1 MHSILIIDDDERLA
15 APLGEYFSRYGLDLH
30 AALHPQ
36 QGLTLLD
43 NHHFDMVILDIMLP
57 DMDGFEVCRKIR
69 KTSEIPVL
77 MLTARGDVQDRVE
90 GLELGADDYLAKPF
104 EPRELVARIQNILK
118 RTDHSTADD
127 QALSFENLEFDPL
140 LQRICVNDREV
151 NLTSNEYQL
160 LKLLINHAGQPL
172 SRDEITSKLRGANV
186 EIFSRAVDIS
196 ISRLRQKL
204 KPTNYIKT
212 VWGAGYQFIAPES

>member
-15 APLGEYFSRYGLDLH
+15 APLGEYLSRYGLSLH
-30 AALHPQ
+30 AATHPK
-36 QGLTLLD
+36 QGLSLLD
-43 NHHFDMVILDIMLP
+43 SEKFDMVILDVMLP
-57 DMDGFEVCRKIR
+57 DMDGFEVYRTIR
-69 KTSEIPVL
+69 NKSEIPVM

-104 EPRELVARIQNILK
+104 EPRELVARIQNILR
-118 RTDHSTADD
+118 RTDVTKSDD
-127 QALSFENLEFDPL
+127 QVLLFENFEIDPA
-140 LQRICVNDREV
+140 LQRVIINHREV
-151 NLTSNEYQL
+151 KLTSNEYQL
-160 LKLLINHAGQPL
+160 LKLLVDHTGKPM

-196 ISRLRQKL
+196 VSRLRQKL
-204 KPTNYIKT
+204 RPTNYIKT

>member
-15 APLGEYFSRYGLDLH
+15 APLGEYLSRYGLRLH
-30 AALHPQ
+30 AATHPE
-36 QGLTLLD
+36 QGLSLLD
-43 NHHFDMVILDIMLP
+43 SEKFDMVILDVMLP
-57 DMDGFEVCRKIR
+57 DMDGYEVCRTIR
-69 KTSEIPVL
+69 SKSEIPVM

-104 EPRELVARIQNILK
+104 EPRELVARIQNILR
-118 RTDHSTADD
+118 RTDVTKSDD
-127 QALSFENLEFDPL
+127 QVLLFENLEIDPA
-140 LQRICVNDREV
+140 LQCVTINHREV
-151 NLTSNEYQL
+151 KLTSNEYQL
-160 LKLLINHAGQPL
+160 LKLLVDHTGKPM

-196 ISRLRQKL
+196 VSRLRQKL
-204 KPTNYIKT
+204 RPTNYIKT